1 MREHGRSE
9 RLSADCLS
17 KTQLRAKPK
26 GAVYGVTLVRCRNV
40 NGGSGMEQSVLRT
53 PEAPVNDGSNYN
65 CLKVGLTLLLEKI
78 RLNAGT
84 PGVSWRTRMA

>member
-1 MREHGRSE
+1 MLMHGRSE

-26 GAVYGVTLVRCRNV
+26 GDVYGVTLVRCWNV
-40 NGGSGMEQSVLRT
+40 NGCTGMEQSVLGK

-65 CLKVGLTLLLEKI
+65 CLKVAKYLVG
-78 RLNAGT
+78 
-84 PGVSWRTRMA
+84 

>member
-1 MREHGRSE
+1 MRKHGHSE

-40 NGGSGMEQSVLRT
+40 KGGSGMTSVVLRT

-65 CLKVGLTLLLEKI
+65 CLKVAKYLVG
-78 RLNAGT
+78 
-84 PGVSWRTRMA
+84 